1 MLVKSLAIDEDAKK
15 FIIEQDGIKELY
27 PPQSKAIGQ
36 GLLDNQNLV
45 IAIPTASGKTL
56 LAELAAL
63 KHVLEKTGKV
73 LYLCP
78 LRALAAEK
86 FHAMKRFENLGLRV
100 GITSGDY
107 DSKDRYLPRYDIIVS
122 TNEKIDA
129 LLRHGTSWIL
139 NQVSLVIID
148 EFHLLDDQ
156 HRGPTLETLL
166 ARLRYENSQA
176 QLLALSATVGNADEL
191 AEWLDAKLVISDWRP
206 VPLKEGVYYDN
217 YITYADFSTREV
229 PFRRKDQLINI
240 ALDSVHNDD
249 QVLVFASSRRSAESA
264 AERIGKLIVPL
275 VTPRDLK
282 HLSEVAGEAAI
293 NLTDPLSTKLSE
305 TLKRG
310 VTFHHAGLNSQQRE
324 LVEQAFKKGY
334 IKILCSTPTLA
345 SGINLP
351 AKRVVI
357 ASVYRYSVEE
367 GSHPIK
373 TLEYKQMCGRA
384 GRPQFDTEGESLL
397 LAKKEGTAGWLL
409 DRYIRSGPETIY
421 SKLAAKPALRRNIL
435 GLIASKVVDNLPE
448 LGEFFEKTF
457 YGFQFEVS
465 LLVDKIR
472 DVVDNLIVWEMIE
485 PLDANQSLRATVF
498 GRRISQLY
506 LDPDTAATI
515 AAGLALTTK
524 KAAHRLHVIAL
535 LDLIVGTPDML
546 ELSFRKQ
553 DWKKTEDRLLKLESK
568 LVLEVPNSLDIDYE
582 IRLRD
587 FKTVLFLWDWIRE
600 VSIERLLLRY
610 GIGSGDVRRIIDTAT
625 WLITAMSEIAKLKV
639 HQDKNYAHLA
649 KRANELSERVTY
661 GIKRD
666 AVSLTRIR
674 GIGRKRARVLLEH
687 GIKDVIKL
695 GSMNVTELTRIP
707 GFGKELAKSVLDAA
721 KSYDIPK
728 DEESRT
734 EFVNGDISDYLS

>member
-1 MLVKSLAIDEDAKK
+1 MLIESLALDEGAKK
-15 FIIEQDGIKELY
+15 LIIEQDGITELY
-27 PPQSKAIGQ
+27 PPQSKAIEQ
-36 GLLDNQNLV
+36 GLLNNQNLV
-45 IAIPTASGKTL
+45 IAIPTAAGKTL

-63 KHVLEKTGKV
+63 KHVLEDDGKV

-86 FHAMKRFENLGLRV
+86 FRDMKRFESLGMRV

-129 LLRHGTSWIL
+129 LLRHGTSWIME
-139 NQVSLVIID
+139 QVSLVIID
-148 EFHLLDDQ
+148 EFHLLNDQ
-156 HRGPTLETLL
+156 HRGPTLEILL

-176 QLLALSATVGNADEL
+176 QLLALSASVGNADEL

-217 YITYADFSTREV
+217 HVTYADFSTREI

-240 ALDSVHNDD
+240 ALDSVHAQD
-249 QVLVFASSRRSAESA
+249 QVLIFTPSRRSAESA
-264 AERIGKLIVPL
+264 AERIGKFIEPL
-275 VTPRDLK
+275 VAPRDMK
-282 HLSEVAGEAAI
+282 HLSEVARQAAV
-293 NLTDPLSTKLSE
+293 NLADPLSLKLGE

-324 LVEQAFKKGY
+324 LVEQSFKKGY

-351 AKRVVI
+351 AKRVVVS
-357 ASVYRYSVEE
+357 SVYRYSVEE

-373 TLEYKQMCGRA
+373 TLEYKQMVGRA
-384 GRPQFDTEGESLL
+384 GRPQFDTEGESIL

-409 DRYIRSGPETIY
+409 DRYVRSGPETIY
-421 SKLAAKPALRRNIL
+421 SKLNAKPALRRNIL
-435 GLIASKVVDNLPE
+435 GIIASKVVENLHE
-448 LGEFFEKTF
+448 LSEFFEKTF
-457 YGFQFEVS
+457 YGFQYEAS
-465 LLVDKIR
+465 LLVNKIR
-472 DVVDNLIVWEMIE
+472 EVVDDLIVWGMIE
-485 PLDANQSLRATVF
+485 PLDANQSLIATKL
-498 GRRISQLY
+498 GQRISQLY
-506 LDPDTAATI
+506 LDPDTAASI
-515 AAGLALTTK
+515 AAGLAKTVQQAST
-524 KAAHRLHVIAL
+524 RLHAVAL
-535 LDLIVGTPDML
+535 LDFIVGTPDML

-553 DWKKTEDRLLKLESK
+553 DWKKTEDRLLRLESK
-568 LVLEVPNSLDIDYE
+568 LVLELPNPLDIDYE
-582 IRLRD
+582 IRVRD

-625 WLITAMSEIAKLKV
+625 WLMTAMTEIAKLKTRE
-639 HQDKNYAHLA
+639 DKSYTRLA
-649 KRANELSERVTY
+649 KRAYELCERVTY

-666 AVSLTRIR
+666 ALSLTHVR

-687 GIKDVIKL
+687 GVKDAIKL
-695 GSMNVTELTRIP
+695 GSMTVTELSRIP
-707 GFGKELAKSVLDAA
+707 GFGADLANNVLEAA
-721 KSYDIPK
+721 KTFGRPK
-728 DEESRT
+728 DEEAMPIY
-734 EFVNGDISDYLS
+734 VNGDVSDYLS